1 MSATAAPVG
10 AEEAAQPDKTLTF
23 DLADVRRSHPE
34 AVVAFRVFELESE
47 LGGWVADST
56 EGCQARASKPHN
68 YIDHEVV
75 RSAAEAHI
83 AGTHPIDSWLVSLT
97 MDARWAIFVI
107 FHSARSII
115 SKGKHSAVI
124 NEIKLAELPFL
135 VNCST
140 REMCESLALPGH
152 VLIQATSA
160 GEVFTTEVPK
170 KALTGRVLLLSQNTS
185 VGRRILGDVVPKD
198 REYAANGIDI
208 TDFGTFAEWNKAF
221 EGIFATVDEAEGV
234 LEELRILAPSSSG
247 RVRRPAAK

>member
-1 MSATAAPVG
+1 
-10 AEEAAQPDKTLTF
+10 
-23 DLADVRRSHPE
+23 LADVRRSHPE

-56 EGCQARASKPHN
+56 EVCQARESKPHN

-83 AGTHPIDSWLVSLT
+83 AVTHPIDSWLVSLT
-97 MDARWAIFVI
+97 MDARWAIFEV
-107 FHSARSII
+107 SIQLGRT
-115 SKGKHSAVI
+115 KGKHSAVI
-124 NEIKLAELPFL
+124 NEIKLVELPFL

-140 REMCESLALPGH
+140 REMCESLALSGH

-185 VGRRILGDVVPKD
+185 GAAHSGRRRP
-198 REYAANGIDI
+198 
-208 TDFGTFAEWNKAF
+208 
-221 EGIFATVDEAEGV
+221 EG
-234 LEELRILAPSSSG
+234 P
-247 RVRRPAAK
+247 RVRSKRHRYHGLRHLR

>member
-1 MSATAAPVG
+1 
-10 AEEAAQPDKTLTF
+10 
-23 DLADVRRSHPE
+23 
-34 AVVAFRVFELESE
+34 
-47 LGGWVADST
+47 
-56 EGCQARASKPHN
+56 
-68 YIDHEVV
+68 
-75 RSAAEAHI
+75 
-83 AGTHPIDSWLVSLT
+83 VSLT
-97 MDARWAIFVI
+97 MDARWAI

-140 REMCESLALPGH
+140 REMCESLALSGH

-170 KALTGRVLLLSQNTS
+170 KALTGRVLLLSQNIS

-247 RVRRPAAK
+247 RVRRPAVK